1 MKKIAILGSTG
12 SIGRSCFRV
21 LDSLPGQYQVVALSA
36 GGNVELLAEQ
46 VARCRPEVVSVA
58 KQSDIPRL
66 RELIQ
71 RAGGPLPVILH
82 GPEGIRQAAAH
93 PDIDLLVSA
102 AVGVAGLPA
111 TYDAVKRGVNV
122 ALANKEVLVAAGA
135 LVTAAARESGSV
147 LLPVDSE
154 HNGVHQCMRA
164 GQHGEVRRLILTA
177 SGGPFRQTP
186 PRDLEHVTVEQ
197 ALNHPTWKM
206 GSRITIDSATM
217 TNKGFEVIEACWL
230 FDLRPDQVDV
240 LIHPQSTVH
249 CLVEYVDG
257 SLIAQLSVTDMRLP
271 IQYALTYPKRV
282 QGGGDLRLD
291 LDQLR
296 TLEFERP
303 DRERFP
309 CLDLAYQALRMGG
322 AYPCVLNAADEVA
335 VAAFLDRKIPYL
347 GIARTIAATLEAM
360 KPAAPRTLDDV
371 LEVDREARR
380 VAAGLLEKPAVLI
393 GTSQLVAVN

>member
-1 MKKIAILGSTG
+1 
-12 SIGRSCFRV
+12 
-21 LDSLPGQYQVVALSA
+21 VVALSA
-36 GGNVELLAEQ
+36 GNNVELLAEQ
-46 VARCRPEVVSVA
+46 IACCHPEVVSVA
-58 KQSDIPRL
+58 HESDVPRL
-66 RELIQ
+66 RELIHKNG
-71 RAGGPLPVILH
+71 APVPGILCGPS
-82 GPEGIRQAAAH
+82 GIRMVAAH
-93 PDIDLLVSA
+93 PAIDLLVSA

-111 TYDAVKRGVNV
+111 TYDAVSRGVNV
-122 ALANKEVLVAAGA
+122 ALANKEVLVVAGA
-135 LVTAAARESGSV
+135 LVTAAARKSRAV

-164 GQHGEVRRLILTA
+164 GKHEEVRRLILTA
-177 SGGPFRQTP
+177 SGGPFRRTP
-186 PRDLEHVTVEQ
+186 PRDLEQVTVEQ

-249 CLVEYVDG
+249 CLVEYADG
-257 SLIAQLSVTDMRLP
+257 SLIAQLSVTDMCLP
-271 IQYALTYPKRV
+271 IQYALTYPARV
-282 QGGGDLRLD
+282 QGCDLRLD
-291 LDQLR
+291 LDKLR

-303 DRERFP
+303 DLQRFP
-309 CLDLAYQALRMGG
+309 CLDLAYQAMRMGG

-360 KPAAPRTLDDV
+360 KPAVPRTLDDV
-371 LEVDREARR
+371 LDVDREARR
-380 VAAGLLEKPAVLI
+380 VAASLLKKAATLHGERGEVLA
-393 GTSQLVAVN
+393 GAH

>member
-1 MKKIAILGSTG
+1 LKTIAILGSTG

-21 LDSLPGQYQVVALSA
+21 LDSLPGQFQVVALSA
-36 GGNVELLAEQ
+36 GSNVELLAQQIANCHPQ
-46 VARCRPEVVSVA
+46 VASVA
-58 KQSDIPRL
+58 KESDIPRL
-66 RELIQ
+66 RSLIQ
-71 RAGGPLPVILH
+71 QNGAPLPEILH
-82 GPEGIRQAAAH
+82 GPEGIRQAAGH

-111 TYDAVKRGVNV
+111 TYDAVKRGVNI
-122 ALANKEVLVAAGA
+122 ALANKEVLVVAGA
-135 LVTAAARESGSV
+135 LVTAAARESGAA

-164 GQHGEVRRLILTA
+164 GKHEEVRRLILTA
-177 SGGPFRQTP
+177 SGGPFRRTP

-230 FDLRPDQVDV
+230 FDLRPDQVEV

-257 SLIAQLSVTDMRLP
+257 SLIAQLSVTDMCLP
-271 IQYALTYPKRV
+271 IQYALTYPERR
-282 QGGGDLRLD
+282 GDGCDLRMD
-291 LDQLR
+291 LDKLR

-303 DRERFP
+303 DVQRFP
-309 CLDLAYQALRMGG
+309 CLDLAYQAMRMGG

-360 KPAAPRTLDDV
+360 KPAPPRTLEDI

-380 VAAGLLEKPAVLI
+380 VAESLLENAAIAGSPALA
-393 GTSQLVAVN
+393 GAH

>member
-1 MKKIAILGSTG
+1 LKKIAILGSTG

-21 LDSLPGQYQVVALSA
+21 LDSLPGRFQVVALSA
-36 GGNVELLAEQ
+36 GSNVELLAAQ
-46 VARCRPEVVSVA
+46 AARCRPEVVSVA
-58 KQSDIPRL
+58 NESDIPRL
-66 RELIQ
+66 KDLI
-71 RAGGPLPVILH
+71 RCAGAPLPEILH
-82 GPEGIRQAAAH
+82 GPAGIRQAAAH
-93 PDIDLLVSA
+93 PAIELLVSA

-111 TYDAVKRGVNV
+111 TYDAVKRGVNI

-135 LVTAAARESGSV
+135 LITTAARESGSV

-164 GQHGEVRRLILTA
+164 GRHQEVRRLILTA
-177 SGGPFRQTP
+177 SGGPFRRTP

-230 FDLRPDQVDV
+230 FDLRPDQVEV

-249 CLVEYVDG
+249 CLVEYTDG
-257 SLIAQLSVTDMRLP
+257 SLIAQLSVTDMCLP
-271 IQYALTYPKRV
+271 IQYALTYPERV
-282 QGGGDLRLD
+282 EGCDLRLD
-291 LDQLR
+291 LDKLR

-303 DRERFP
+303 DVLRFP

-360 KPAAPRTLDDV
+360 KPNAPRTLDDI

-380 VAAGLLEKPAVLI
+380 VAASLLEKTAAVSGEVLA
-393 GTSQLVAVN
+393 GAH

>member
-1 MKKIAILGSTG
+1 
-12 SIGRSCFRV
+12 
-21 LDSLPGQYQVVALSA
+21 
-36 GGNVELLAEQ
+36 
-46 VARCRPEVVSVA
+46 
-58 KQSDIPRL
+58 
-66 RELIQ
+66 
-71 RAGGPLPVILH
+71 
-82 GPEGIRQAAAH
+82 
-93 PDIDLLVSA
+93 LLVSA

-111 TYDAVKRGVNV
+111 TYDAVMRGVNV

-164 GQHGEVRRLILTA
+164 GKHEEVRRLILTA
-177 SGGPFRQTP
+177 SGGPFRRTP

-249 CLVEYVDG
+249 CLVEYADG
-257 SLIAQLSVTDMRLP
+257 SLIAQLSVTDMCLP
-271 IQYALTYPKRV
+271 IQYALTYPARV
-282 QGGGDLRLD
+282 EGCDLRLD
-291 LDQLR
+291 LDKLK

-303 DRERFP
+303 DLERFP
-309 CLDLAYQALRMGG
+309 CLDLAYQAMRMGG

-335 VAAFLDRKIPYL
+335 VAAFLDGRIPYL
-347 GIARTIAATLEAM
+347 SIARTIAATLEKM
-360 KPAAPRTLDDV
+360 KPAVPRTLDDI
-371 LEVDREARR
+371 LDVDREARR
-380 VAAGLLEKPAVLI
+380 VAAGLLVDGAVLA
-393 GTSQLVAVN
+393 GAH